1 MSKRWNG
8 IWRISSRGGV
18 IAGAVPDPGARFRGH
33 IYGVLYNVC
42 LGGGGWS
49 SSTNGIYG
57 LFLYFHTQ
65 ILNPGNSDGRAYGF
79 PLRGLSE

>member
-1 MSKRWNG
+1 MSKRWND
-8 IWRISSRGGV
+8 IWRISSRGGR
-18 IAGAVPDPGARFRGH
+18 GAAPGFRGH

-42 LGGGGWS
+42 LSGGGWS

-79 PLRGLSE
+79 PLRCLSE

>member
-1 MSKRWNG
+1 M
-8 IWRISSRGGV
+8 
-18 IAGAVPDPGARFRGH
+18 
-33 IYGVLYNVC
+33 LYNVC

-79 PLRGLSE
+79 PLRCLSE